1 MNCLYPCPPTS
12 LIVSGGFPETHR
24 FPWHTHACFY
34 VLGLEGPKIHF
45 ASPCS
50 QRFSP
55 DSLNLWMICRI
66 DDEMFKLAT
75 FFCWALFW
83 SFSIICRSIFGG
95 MMGVCPSVLLRNFL
109 ALFKPN
115 HVRELL
121 PINLVNILPAV
132 SFLVLITFVNTIPT
146 FLRRCCN
153 RI

>member
-12 LIVSGGFPETHR
+12 LSFWRISWNAPISMTHSCLFLCTGAR
-24 FPWHTHACFY
+24 
-34 VLGLEGPKIHF
+34 GPKDPFCI
-45 ASPCS
+45 SLLTEI
-50 QRFSP
+50 SP
-55 DSLNLWMICRI
+55 DSLNLWMICHI

-115 HVRELL
+115 HVRNLL
-121 PINLVNILPAV
+121 PINPVNILPAV